1 MTFDAPDLALPEELL
16 LLAHHP
22 TAGRRLCR
30 SRFLQYGVAGAVL
43 AELQLSGHI
52 VEQGGRITVVNP
64 LPPEEPLLAAA
75 LATLPPPGKGREDRG
90 PRPRGW
96 VRRSGRRLLGPW
108 LARLEERG
116 ALRGEERRFLGVIRY
131 RLYPAG
137 RVDWTTPARQRFEM
151 ALRAGFPDQRS
162 RALGALATAT
172 GVTSHLVP
180 GFAARHLRRSARRLV
195 REEWPA
201 LAVYRNVQRDKSAES
216 SG

>member
-1 MTFDAPDLALPEELL
+1 
-16 LLAHHP
+16 
-22 TAGRRLCR
+22 
-30 SRFLQYGVAGAVL
+30 
-43 AELQLSGHI
+43 
-52 VEQGGRITVVNP
+52 
-64 LPPEEPLLAAA
+64 
-75 LATLPPPGKGREDRG
+75 GREDRG
-90 PRPRGW
+90 PRPRGG

-195 REEWPA
+195 REECC
-201 LAVYRNVQRDKSAES
+201 LLYTS
-216 SG
+216 